1 MRINVKL
8 VLSLLFVFIFLS
20 SCSTKK
26 EDKNTSDLLLFLEFV
41 LKLSFS
47 HPEKNNRTC

>member
-1 MRINVKL
+1 MIIAEFFK
-8 VLSLLFVFIFLS
+8 VLEQTLGIKQNAEVNREFS
-20 SCSTKK
+20 
-26 EDKNTSDLLLFLEFV
+26 LEFV